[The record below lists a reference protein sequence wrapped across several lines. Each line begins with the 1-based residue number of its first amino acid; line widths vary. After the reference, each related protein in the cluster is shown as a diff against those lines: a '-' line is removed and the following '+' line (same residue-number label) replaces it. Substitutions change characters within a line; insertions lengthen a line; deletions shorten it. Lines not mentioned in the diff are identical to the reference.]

1 MLAELELS
9 NGAHLDD
16 AALYWLLGL
25 SSLRSLSLAGCV
37 RVTDIG
43 LCLLG
48 SKLTRLRELNLS
60 CCYEVNVADKSCCVT
75 RISSMRPHARRLPC
89 PPVSCEINL
98 ACRAGSF
105 RRGDIGRRT
114 RVPPPDSSA

>member
-9 NGAHLDD
+9 NGAHIDD

-25 SSLRSLSLAGCV
+25 TSLRSLSLAGCV

-48 SKLTRLRELNLS
+48 SKLTGLRQLNLS
-60 CCYEVNVADKSCCVT
+60 CCYEVIFAHRSFCVMRT
-75 RISSMRPHARRLPC
+75 PAVNFYPQRIPC
-89 PPVSCEINL
+89 PPVSCDL
-98 ACRAGSF
+98 MPGVSDAAHC
-105 RRGDIGRRT
+105 
-114 RVPPPDSSA
+114 